1 MPGND
6 NNIFSRA
13 GSSAST
19 AERNTSPALQ
29 VLKSKRLPE
38 WLRIRLVLRRHS
50 VRCAMRSSREKEH
63 VVRVFLASLKSSTLV
78 KHPRASNALWAR
90 RDVWDGPSPTPNQF
104 SVCYITFSTRPIETK
119 EIHKNLSIRYVKSDL
134 SSRFAAADSAKHGPL
149 DKTVRQ
155 AQWYPTCRLLDGVGL
170 EDVAAL
176 CRCQDSLCKKNDEC

>member
-104 SVCYITFSTRPIETK
+104 SVHILFPFPHSTF
-119 EIHKNLSIRYVKSDL
+119 LCQYAGSI
-134 SSRFAAADSAKHGPL
+134 GE
-149 DKTVRQ
+149 Q
-155 AQWYPTCRLLDGVGL
+155 GVGFY
-170 EDVAAL
+170 V
-176 CRCQDSLCKKNDEC
+176 CRQLANRMCYLIHLG